1 MVTVSSGSFKSRLMH
16 KELPYLVVLPTN
28 YGKTENKFPV
38 LYLLHGLFGSCEN
51 WIELTDLLEYAKKYN
66 FIIVTPEGADSWYVN
81 SIEIEQNKFEN
92 YIISELIPEIDALY
106 QTENNRASR
115 AIAGLSMGG
124 YGAMQFAFKY
134 PDLFAFAGS
143 ISGAFDA
150 PRQTEKNQGV
160 DWEILKPS
168 ILRAFGE
175 ENSKVRNENDLF
187 QLVPQIIEKDR
198 LPYLYVDC
206 GNEDSFLPINID
218 FHNLLNQNCISHDY
232 FIGSGGHDWDYWNQR
247 IKEILKIVANFFA

>member
-1 MVTVSSGSFKSRLMH
+1 MVTVFSGNLKSRLLD
-16 KELPYLVVLPTN
+16 KELPYMVVLPTN
-28 YGKTENKFPV
+28 YGKTEKKFPV
-38 LYLLHGLFGSCEN
+38 LYLLHGLFGSCQN
-51 WIELTDLLEYAKKYN
+51 WIELTELLEHSEKYN
-66 FIIVTPEGADSWYVN
+66 FIIVTLEGADSWYVN
-81 SIEIEQNKFEN
+81 SAEIKQNKFES

-115 AIAGLSMGG
+115 AIVGLSMGG
-124 YGAMQFAFKY
+124 YGAVKFAIKY

-160 DWEILKPS
+160 DWAILKPS

-175 ENSKVRNENDLF
+175 ENSNVRIENDLF
-187 QLVPQIIEKDR
+187 LLVPQIVEKDR
-198 LPYLYVDC
+198 LPCLYVDC
-206 GNEDSFLPINID
+206 GNEDSFLPINLD
-218 FHNLLNQNCISHDY
+218 FHNLLNQNSISHDY

-247 IKEILKIVANFFA
+247 IKEILKIVANIFA